1 MKKKKRRRKAWKTVL
16 TAIAAVILLG
26 MILVFGFRVR
36 TVKVEGNDYYGDSS
50 VAAWIQ
56 NDRFSENSLYV
67 LLKYRF
73 TRPDMP
79 SAVES
84 MEVSLENPWTLAV
97 KVREKTMLGYVDYDG
112 AYLYFD
118 REGTASLRTKKV
130 MEGVPYVEGLTFDS
144 SAVVLGEKL
153 PVEDD
158 TIFGKIMD
166 SSRYLKEND
175 LSPDR
180 LVCGENGIT
189 LYFGK
194 VEVFLGSGGY
204 EDRIAQ
210 VGPILEKLQEKYPDT
225 AGTLHLENFD
235 ESSEAVRFVPEQ
247 QKED

>member
-16 TAIAAVILLG
+16 TIAAVLILLG
-26 MILVFGFRVR
+26 LILVFGFRIR
-36 TVKVEGNDYYGDSS
+36 TVEVKGNDYYGDNSIAS
-50 VAAWIQ
+50 WIQ
-56 NDRFSENSLYV
+56 NDRLAENSLYV

-73 TRPDMP
+73 TQPDMP

-84 MEVSLENPWTLAV
+84 MEVSLKNPWTLLV
-97 KVREKTMLGYVDYDG
+97 KVQEKTMLGYVDYDG

-118 REGTASLRTKKV
+118 REGIASLRTKKV
-130 MEGVPYVEGLTFDS
+130 MEGVPYVEGLDFDAS
-144 SAVVLGEKL
+144 SVVIGEEL

-158 TIFGKIMD
+158 SIFGKIMD
-166 SSRYLKEND
+166 ASQYLKENE

-194 VEVFLGSGGY
+194 VVVLLGNSGY
-204 EDRIAQ
+204 DNRIAQ
-210 VGPILEKLQEKYPDT
+210 IKPILEKLQEKYPDT

-235 ESSEAVRFVPEQ
+235 ESSDAVRFVPE
-247 QKED
+247 